1 MKDSLKNKL
10 KTQYESHSQNIP
22 NDLWDRIEAVLDDNK
37 SETNLPLFNYK
48 WASLAAVFLLFISL
62 GFIYFNSDSESK
74 QVKTP
79 NLTAK
84 IIKPIIKNTSEGII
98 QNKNLNRVELALQ
111 KTTYKKIKTKKIKF
125 LNQKFLNQ
133 IDIKDN
139 VVQEKSTD
147 SQSIAKNL
155 IKEKP
160 TISIAKKEI
169 KENVKYTSAKDLLF
183 GYEIEKTNSEME
195 KSHLKLG
202 VIEIKKPKEIT
213 ILGIKVYSEDSG
225 N

>member
-1 MKDSLKNKL
+1 M
-10 KTQYESHSQNIP
+10 
-22 NDLWDRIEAVLDDNK
+22 
-37 SETNLPLFNYK
+37 
-48 WASLAAVFLLFISL
+48 
-62 GFIYFNSDSESK
+62 
-74 QVKTP
+74 
-79 NLTAK
+79 
-84 IIKPIIKNTSEGII
+84 
-98 QNKNLNRVELALQ
+98 
-111 KTTYKKIKTKKIKF
+111 
-125 LNQKFLNQ
+125 
-133 IDIKDN
+133 
-139 VVQEKSTD
+139 QEKSTD

-195 KSHLKLG
+195 KSHSKLG